1 MLPAELDQPSGATG
15 GAYAVSFVWETTFVV
30 LEEKATL
37 QVKTAQ
43 SFGVS
48 AEVLSGTSV
57 TLTGVK
63 GRT

>member
-1 MLPAELDQPSGATG
+1 MQS
-15 GAYAVSFVWETTFVV
+15 SFVWETTFVV